1 MERPTIGWNGAQR
14 AAQEFKPNGVL
25 RAGAR
30 RLALSPGRTARMF
43 AGMDVVTVPDSP
55 TFPGSGGGPRKQR
68 PQERDSVLTGV
79 TSCKRKLSKRPGYMW
94 KNVEQRL
101 SHPTPAGIHLDSQHT
116 GKETKGCTG
125 LSFDSN
131 KQEKHRL
138 NSKHTRENKNVDNQN
153 TVSDRL
159 SARSPVVADM
169 IGSES
174 VRHILG
180 PNCQYSIDSQECSFY
195 TGINTYSKHLLTG
208 NLQKKDACLKQYK
221 KERSIDVSKLQA
233 VTSPNKQVDSEH
245 LQRQQLWDI
254 DKEIDSAGTFISSFN
269 FIQMSSNCNST
280 IIDNKDELQ
289 QNSFVLPLHNAELAM
304 RCHDTNI
311 FATNQFCSKSIWK
324 DFDTNSL
331 HACQSVGIKC
341 GTDVNSENSPQDY
354 DLLSLDTDNC
364 ACSADTSDGSSAGS
378 SVTSG
383 YESSITVLDQKC
395 HSLMRKYE
403 PILQDCLHENR
414 MKLKL
419 QTLILKLQKL
429 QKNAVQNDDYKKAD
443 KFNRKLAELKKEQSS
458 LKFQLPSHHP
468 CIMMLLQNCELHL
481 QVAEHQHNCFLN
493 KNGGSFFLKSNEH
506 GYSDLNPDKLP
517 ILWSRRNQ
525 LIQDRQKLQKEIAEI
540 KERLALLEARDYQLS
555 IEIEEGNRLLES
567 HDCELTSLPTTS
579 ASELH
584 DLHKTLEDILPLR
597 NKVLLNA
604 ELPEHIKRLQRK
616 EQLLS
621 MAIKTAAAKVCSSQK
636 LCSNFSKKLSD
647 IEKQLPTLL
656 EAKVLAIS
664 GNEFSTAKDCAEE
677 IKCLSSDKGRLEEII
692 TNLQCLIS
700 RNGQQLE
707 AIKDDYNKL
716 KTELEQE
723 ERLFENDQRENII
736 KYMEVLEDKLHSCR
750 THLFEKVWEAD
761 LETCQLFISGLHL
774 KESSYGACEGEEYKA
789 GENDEA
795 IEDSCSDIKDT
806 GDYFFPSKQ
815 DWRTIQFFVP
825 EQKETDS
832 SEVSVKCFLSIKG
845 SQSKVACKG
854 SALKIEE
861 QCENISDKLVHLEE
875 QLQVAINNQDDSL
888 TQYLQRE
895 TQMVKEALQAM
906 LKQLLS
912 LEEDTTEDFV
922 VNIW

>member
-493 KNGGSFFLKSNEH
+493 K
-506 GYSDLNPDKLP
+506 
-517 ILWSRRNQ
+517 
-525 LIQDRQKLQKEIAEI
+525 
-540 KERLALLEARDYQLS
+540 
-555 IEIEEGNRLLES
+555 
-567 HDCELTSLPTTS
+567 
-579 ASELH
+579 
-584 DLHKTLEDILPLR
+584 
-597 NKVLLNA
+597 
-604 ELPEHIKRLQRK
+604 LQRK